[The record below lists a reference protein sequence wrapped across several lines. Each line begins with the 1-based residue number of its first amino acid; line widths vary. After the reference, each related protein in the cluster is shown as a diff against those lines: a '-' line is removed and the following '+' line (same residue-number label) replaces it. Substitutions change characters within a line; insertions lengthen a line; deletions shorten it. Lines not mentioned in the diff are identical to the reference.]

1 MVQQEGE
8 AESHPRGKARTR
20 TSSGSSEACRPRILP
35 RDDLKRAGARGRGG
49 GVQISSLPSN
59 RTLPRSRLDARVKAL
74 PRSHLHAHVKTLP
87 ESDDAADRLSLR
99 HSNMTTTLLLAHA
112 DLPTKRLAQP
122 PHGGASRPLGDR

>member
-74 PRSHLHAHVKTLP
+74 P